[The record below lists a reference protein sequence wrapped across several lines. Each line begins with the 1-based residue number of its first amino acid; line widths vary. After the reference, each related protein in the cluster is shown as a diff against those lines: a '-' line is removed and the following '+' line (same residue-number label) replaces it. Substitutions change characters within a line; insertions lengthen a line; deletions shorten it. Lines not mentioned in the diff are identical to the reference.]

1 MSLLGPCIRG
11 CSHAKEGNSEEEC
24 QPPGRFEFL
33 QRVATHINDSPS
45 CDILLPALLQV
56 RQRCL
61 ERIQNTVKSEV
72 KVDRNLGCRWC
83 LNSWSLGQYTVRVL
97 PQKRPKGF
105 RGLRSKSAD
114 PGQAKRFHKFIGHNF
129 MSLKCDVCRGITKI
143 PALKPIETPKEE
155 SKPPTP
161 PVKNKKKKSKKRDDF
176 AGLNPAAVKSAKV
189 SKSPLEPCDSG
200 KQVLNVF
207 EVLSPSSIQNGV
219 NIFSNRTSKN
229 RPQSSVSAQEKS
241 SIIKPVSDSPS
252 FKLSSLSKSKKKK
265 VKNGL
270 VEKPKKT
277 KTVKS
282 ALASFLNSL

>member
-1 MSLLGPCIRG
+1 MSASRTV
-11 CSHAKEGNSEEEC
+11 
-24 QPPGRFEFL
+24 EFL
-33 QRVATHINDSPS
+33 QSVASHINDSPS

-56 RQRCL
+56 REKCL
-61 ERIQNTVKSEV
+61 AKIQNSVKSEV
-72 KVDRNLGCRWC
+72 KIDRNLGCRWC
-83 LNSWSLGQYTVRVL
+83 LNSWSLGQYTVRLL
-97 PQKRPKGF
+97 PQKRPRGF
-105 RGLRSKSAD
+105 RGLRLKSTS
-114 PGQAKRFHKFIGHNF
+114 PEQASDKRRHKFIGHNF
-129 MSLKCDVCRGITKI
+129 LSLKCDVCRGTTKI
-143 PALKPIETPKEE
+143 PAQKPIETPKEE
-155 SKPPTP
+155 TKPPTP
-161 PVKNKKKKSKKRDDF
+161 PAKNKKKKSKKRDDF

-189 SKSPLEPCDSG
+189 SKPPLEPCDSG

-229 RPQSSVSAQEKS
+229 RPQPSVSAQDKS

-252 FKLSSLSKSKKKK
+252 LKLSSLSKSKKKK